1 MIGRTRAHKI
11 LTVVTFLSVLAAMG
25 CGSYSPVA
33 PSRDD
38 TTPPGVENP
47 LFVRLSSI
55 SKDSVRPML
64 GLMDPQMISAKD
76 GGTISN
82 GYFSLYFPPGALEED
97 TEISIDMP
105 YYPLAVVRC
114 SPHGIKFNK
123 AVILS
128 LPLDVIES
136 DASDFR
142 VLWHN
147 DDTDLWED
155 IGGYIE
161 DDVIIVSLMH
171 FSEYGHEPKPEVGP

>member
-1 MIGRTRAHKI
+1 MNGRTRAHKI

-38 TTPPGVENP
+38 ATPLGVENP
-47 LFVRLSSI
+47 LFVRLSST
-55 SKDSVRPML
+55 SKDGVRPML
-64 GLMDPQMISAKD
+64 ELMAPQMISAKD

-82 GYFSLYFPPGALEED
+82 GFFSLYFPPGALEED

-105 YYPLAVVRC
+105 YYPSAVVRC
-114 SPHGIKFNK
+114 GPHGIKFSK
-123 AVILS
+123 EVILS

-136 DASDFR
+136 DAKEFR
-142 VLWHN
+142 VLWYN
-147 DDTDLWED
+147 EDTDLWEN

-161 DDVIIVSLMH
+161 DDVVKVSLAH
-171 FSEYGHEPKPEVGP
+171 FSDYGMDPKH